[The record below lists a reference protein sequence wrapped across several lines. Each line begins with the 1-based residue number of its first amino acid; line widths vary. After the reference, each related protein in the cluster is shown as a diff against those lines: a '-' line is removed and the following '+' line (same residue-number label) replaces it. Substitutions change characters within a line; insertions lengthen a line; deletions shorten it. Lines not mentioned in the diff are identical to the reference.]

1 MEYTFTSS
9 FGNTFSSRVTPQ
21 AARVLNLMARDG
33 HVTRLTLAH
42 YGIANPTARFAELR
56 LDHGV
61 SVECE
66 RCVDALGRRYSRWS
80 LDGAQTHQAEQLI
93 ATATAQ

>member
-1 MEYTFTSS
+1 MEYSFVSWAGLTFVE
-9 FGNTFSSRVTPQ
+9 RITPQ
-21 AARVLNLMARDG
+21 AAQVLSLMARDG

-61 SVECE
+61 EIRCE
-66 RCVDALGRRYSRWS
+66 RLVDAIGRRYSRWS
-80 LDGAQTHQAEQLI
+80 LDTVQTSQAEKLI
-93 ATATAQ
+93 ELVTAQ